1 MFYRTAFCLTTRF
14 MDPIRSSLTKKQRK
28 DPKSSAKSPC
38 EEFPGT
44 EMEPRCLNKIFLA
57 SLSVKFISRSFF
69 LNRTVTIFLVAILF
83 SFLFLNLLAKI
94 YVYFRNFSVS
104 IILIQFLYEC
114 LSFFFFFLLAN
125 LSLFDLILLQV
136 FLCDSFNVIVYI
148 LGILWFQYSDSVSVS
163 IYIWI
168 LSI

>member
-1 MFYRTAFCLTTRF
+1 M
-14 MDPIRSSLTKKQRK
+14 
-28 DPKSSAKSPC
+28 
-38 EEFPGT
+38 
-44 EMEPRCLNKIFLA
+44 NVFL
-57 SLSVKFISRSFF
+57 
-69 LNRTVTIFLVAILF
+69 
-83 SFLFLNLLAKI
+83 
-94 YVYFRNFSVS
+94 
-104 IILIQFLYEC
+104 
-114 LSFFFFFLLAN
+114 FFFFLLAN

>member
-44 EMEPRCLNKIFLA
+44 EMEPRCLNKIVLA

-94 YVYFRNFSVS
+94 YLYFRNFSVS
-104 IILIQFLYEC
+104 IIHIQFLFEF
-114 LSFFFFFLLAN
+114 LSFFPFELAN

>member
-1 MFYRTAFCLTTRF
+1 MFCRTAFCLTTRF

-104 IILIQFLYEC
+104 IILIQFLYEF
-114 LSFFFFFLLAN
+114 LSFFFLLAN
-125 LSLFDLILLQV
+125 LSLFDLILLQF